1 MVGIEAAECVNPL
14 SRINA
19 LTPLPAFAL
28 GQAQNAERSLLVV
41 DDVVDRRPSIV
52 RRKFAEG
59 NGATEVGA

>member
-1 MVGIEAAECVNPL
+1 MCESTIQNKC
-14 SRINA
+14 S
-19 LTPLPAFAL
+19 PLPAFAL

>member
-1 MVGIEAAECVNPL
+1 MCESTIQNKCSPL
-14 SRINA
+14 A
-19 LTPLPAFAL
+19 LPAFAL

-59 NGATEVGA
+59 NRGATEVGA